1 MGTPYHVLRTASV
14 ATQLMPTRNISYFRS
29 SRPMPQCAAAPSPA
43 LGLLKKASASDIT
56 SARRQC
62 AHSARSTTHLALPI
76 ANSWSNHSYFCDLF
90 ILPPSTSLPF
100 RPRVD
105 KCRIVLMRPVRIL
118 VRCRSKR
125 EITLLFRSNGKGK
138 QRRLPPLLSTCYSDS
153 QWPTVTTKW
162 TTAHTKWSSARCT
175 CSGLPYSSIIR
186 T

>member
-14 ATQLMPTRNISYFRS
+14 ATQLMPTRNISYFKS
-29 SRPMPQCAAAPSPA
+29 SRPMPQCAAAPGPA

-62 AHSARSTTHLALPI
+62 AALREIYYTHLALPI

-105 KCRIVLMRPVRIL
+105 KCRIVLMRPVSIL

-138 QRRLPPLLSTCYSDS
+138 QRRLPPLLSTRYTDS
-153 QWPTVTTKW
+153 QWTTVTTKW
-162 TTAHTKWSSARCT
+162 TTAHTRWSSAR
-175 CSGLPYSSIIR
+175 
-186 T
+186 